1 MSLTVAVIRA
11 SWRSIARRIGS
22 GSIADCLAIVLRR
35 TVGICPIY
43 QLLILRA
50 GLYPATIHVGFLT
63 HS

>member
-11 SWRSIARRIGS
+11 SRCRIARRIWG
-22 GSIADCLAIVLRR
+22 GSIAGCLAIVLRG

-50 GLYPATIHVGFLT
+50 DLYPVAIHVGFLT